1 MPPPDLDYAAEW
13 CGVLFHESDFGIFGT
28 YSASALCCVLCKKIM
43 CRRVECASHLW
54 KGLIFYLPGK

>member
-13 CGVLFHESDFGIFGT
+13 CAESDFGT
-28 YSASALCCVLCKKIM
+28 YSASALCCVLCKRS
-43 CRRVECASHLW
+43 CVGGWNVPVSHLW